1 MFYTNTR
8 SPVKEVAIPGQ
19 QRTTFYRLCLGERE
33 KFSRLMRVVA
43 MGAVVLIL
51 LALIWVFIEI

>member
-8 SPVKEVAIPGQ
+8 SPVKGNYP
-19 QRTTFYRLCLGERE
+19 CMGERE
-33 KFSRLMRVVA
+33 KLSRLMRLVV
-43 MGAVVLIL
+43 MGVVVLIL